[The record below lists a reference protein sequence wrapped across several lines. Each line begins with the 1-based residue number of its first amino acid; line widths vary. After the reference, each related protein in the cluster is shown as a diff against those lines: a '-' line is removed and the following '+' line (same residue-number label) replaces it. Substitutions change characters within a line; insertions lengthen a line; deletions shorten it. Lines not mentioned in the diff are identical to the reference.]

1 MASGLF
7 VGEAGS
13 EISSAL
19 RNKRRVFG
27 CEINENYYK
36 LAKERINFF
45 KKQLKMAKKY
55 SIFLKMQKFL
65 NLEVPFHHTLK
76 IFYKKFSKF

>member
-7 VGEAGS
+7 GGAGS
-13 EISSAL
+13 EIISAL

-27 CEINENYYK
+27 CVIDENYYK

-45 KKQLKMAKKY
+45 KKTIKNGKKV
-55 SIFLKMQKFL
+55 F
-65 NLEVPFHHTLK
+65 N
-76 IFYKKFSKF
+76 FSKKCKNF